1 MNSFI
6 SGLCHFK
13 MEICLSIAA
22 KIAEYTVGSIIHH
35 GRYLCCFHNFVGNL
49 PIAKEEL
56 ELTRDSVKERVRQAT
71 NRTEKIEPSV
81 EKWLKDVEKV
91 LEEVQLL
98 EGRILEASKIY
109 FRRRCQYF
117 LAKEIARKLEIMTQL
132 NRNSRFEP
140 FSSITELPGMK
151 YYSSKDFVYF
161 SSTKSTYNK
170 LLEAL
175 KDESVCMIGLFGMG
189 GSGKTSLAKEVGK
202 KVEELKLFE
211 EVVMATISQT
221 PNIRGIQA
229 QIADKLCLEFKEE
242 SEEGRAQRLSK
253 RIRERTT
260 LVILDDVWEKLDFE
274 AIGIPFNNE
283 NSKGCRVL
291 LTTRKREVCM
301 SMQCQSIIELDLLT
315 DEESWTLFK
324 KYANLTDDSLDV
336 LKDVARKIADE
347 CKGLPIAIVT
357 VGSTLKGKTFQEWKS
372 ALSRLEDSIPL
383 DIPDGLRTT
392 HACLKLSYDNL
403 KNELAKS
410 LLLLCSI
417 FPEDHEI
424 DLEDLFRFGRG
435 LGLNGIFGTME
446 KARIEIHVAVNIL
459 RDSCLLL
466 RANKKEKVKM
476 HDMVRDVAL
485 WIASEKGQAI
495 LASNTMDPSKL
506 VEDETIKDKK
516 AISLWDLENG
526 LLLNDQLNCPTTE
539 IILLHSQRVGFE
551 VSNACLER
559 SKMLK
564 ILALLQF
571 GYKCYFFSFGFFSLS
586 LPQSMKALKN
596 LRTLCLRGFELGDIS
611 ILESLQALEILDLRG
626 SYLEELPNGIVAL
639 KNLRLLD
646 LYGCLVKKNNSYKVI
661 RECLQLEELYL
672 WLVSP
677 QEDFPHDVSFFC
689 RLRKYVVV
697 HNYTDILSQLL
708 YYLEEHRPSRA
719 LCIDGFNA
727 PAQSF
732 ISLPIN
738 DLFVR
743 ANILCLSNLEGGYK
757 NVIPSM
763 DSQGMNQL
771 ILLMLSRCRDIECLF
786 ESTITTDTNVYML
799 QTEVVFSS
807 LVIIYLYFLDSL
819 YKVFHDRCSLKNLE
833 ELYISHCPQLYNI
846 SFPRNSKL
854 CNLKELRIDSCPMLA
869 SLFMPSIIQ
878 TLVLLEHLEISGCS
892 ELKHI
897 IEEGDV
903 DYFRNQ
909 NHTSWTL
916 PKLRYLNVDNC
927 HRLEYIFHACFSTG
941 LASLENLVIINNCN
955 LKYVFGSEREHH
967 ASVNQHQSSHQTDID
982 INLIDL
988 DYLEL
993 SNLPNL
999 IDIWP
1004 DYYHSR
1010 LPNTK
1015 RLQCFACPKLFDS
1028 TVRKLANDS
1037 ALHRDTTTM
1046 EKEIL
1051 WPITIGFNQL
1061 RDQMFSFELKV
1072 VFLDCIGI
1080 KGVFQFQIEEPRSN
1094 IELVPLNMDLEHISL
1109 TDLLELNFIWKGPT
1123 NFLSLQVLQYFYLSA
1138 CPKLKT
1144 IFSPTIVRSFPVLT
1158 DLRIFD
1164 CEKLEQIFDLG
1175 DAQEQKVL
1183 HTCSQKVCFP
1193 KLKNIE
1199 VQKCNKL
1206 RCLFYNFVAS
1216 DFPILTTLE
1225 IKECSQLDKAF
1236 AFERETDDDG
1246 QEGEHVLLQNLR
1258 DIKLASLPN
1267 FKDIHQEFKL
1277 KDDVNQTIKDCPKY
1291 SPSLYL
1297 YPGTTDR

>member
-1 MNSFI
+1 
-6 SGLCHFK
+6 

-689 RLRKYVVV
+689 RLRK
-697 HNYTDILSQLL
+697 
-708 YYLEEHRPSRA
+708 PSRA

-1015 RLQCFACPKLFDS
+1015 RLQCFACPKL
-1028 TVRKLANDS
+1028 
-1037 ALHRDTTTM
+1037 
-1046 EKEIL
+1046 
-1051 WPITIGFNQL
+1051 
-1061 RDQMFSFELKV
+1061 
-1072 VFLDCIGI
+1072 
-1080 KGVFQFQIEEPRSN
+1080 SN

-1297 YPGTTDR
+1297 YPGKILTSLLYYEVVKLCSMTKSFHKASRMELL